1 LTCFSF
7 WFFFQSL
14 FACWQ
19 RLTSIRSR
27 RVAALVNAHQ
37 WPNGWLHA
45 RLSVARDHAKSGK
58 VGFGFDA
65 VSARTR
71 ALIEKSPRQRMQSA
85 SLVVGAYSVS
95 RADTFCAYGF
105 QSASDVFFW
114 FGGRTATE
122 LAKSPRPRT
131 QRTLLYL
138 LVQQWPPTNSSFD

>member
-1 LTCFSF
+1 
-7 WFFFQSL
+7 
-14 FACWQ
+14 
-19 RLTSIRSR
+19 
-27 RVAALVNAHQ
+27 VAALINAHELLC
-37 WPNGWLHA
+37 GRLHA
-45 RLSVARDHAKSGK
+45 RLQLVGDHAKSGK
-58 VGFGFDA
+58 LTFGIDP
-65 VSARTR
+65 VSERTR

-122 LAKSPRPRT
+122 LAKNPRPRT

-138 LVQQWPPTNSSFD
+138 LVQQWPPTNSSFE